1 MRTGLAV
8 NVHAYT
14 DSMLSP
20 LAKPGPEH
28 DVKLLRPEHD
38 VKLDPS

>member
-1 MRTGLAV
+1 MGTGMVA

-20 LAKPGPEH
+20 LAKRGPEH